1 MKKPLS
7 YILMVSVAVL
17 FSACS
22 NRLIGPETPDNPIT
36 NFDQL
41 WGEYDRLYGA
51 FEPKKLDWNALYQ
64 KYRPQVNEQTTD
76 AELYR
81 IMTALL
87 DHLNDNHVYLRPT
100 ANTGLP
106 WYDGGI
112 LGRTKVADY
121 DGAVVK
127 SYLTGNRT
135 FTNEFVTG
143 KLPGNVGYILLK
155 GFDHSDYAI
164 YGKTMDSVLTYLQE
178 TKGLV
183 IDLRDN
189 GGGEDR
195 VAQYIANRFATERH
209 LSFTSRLRNGSSH
222 TDFDAELRFYT
233 EPAGS
238 FQYTK
243 PVVVLTNLSSY
254 SSAET
259 FVLAML
265 QNKTVTHVGDVTG
278 GAFSDAITR
287 DLPNGW
293 SIRVPIADVRDAT
306 GRNLEGIGIMPKVL
320 VKNKPEELKTGHDRA
335 LETALE
341 LLR

>member
-1 MKKPLS
+1 MKKQLTSLLILS
-7 YILMVSVAVL
+7 IAAL
-17 FSACS
+17 FAACS
-22 NRLIGPETPDNPIT
+22 NRLIGPETPNNPVA
-36 NFDQL
+36 NFDYL
-41 WGEYDRLYGA
+41 WGEYDRMYGA

-64 KYRPQVNEQTTD
+64 TYRPQVNEQTTD

-81 IMTALL
+81 VMTALL
-87 DHLNDNHVYLRPT
+87 GHLDDNHVYLRPT
-100 ANTGLP
+100 ADTKLP

-112 LGRTKVADY
+112 LGRTKVTDY

-127 SYLTGNRT
+127 RYFTDNRT
-135 FTNEFVTG
+135 FTNEFVCG
-143 KLPGNVGYILLK
+143 KLTPSVGYFLLK
-155 GFDHSDYAI
+155 GFENNYAT
-164 YGKTMDSVLTYLQE
+164 YGKTMDSVLTYLKD
-178 TKGLV
+178 TKGLI

-209 LSFTSRLRNGSSH
+209 LSFTSRLRNGPRHS
-222 TDFDAELRFYT
+222 DFGPQLRFYT
-233 EPAGS
+233 EPAGN

-259 FVLAML
+259 FLLAML
-265 QNKTVTHVGDVTG
+265 QNKTVTQVGDVTG
-278 GAFSDAITR
+278 GAFSDALPR

-293 SIRVPIADVRDAT
+293 SVRVPIADVRDAT
-306 GRNLEGIGIMPKVL
+306 GRNLEGIGIVPKVV
-320 VKNKPEELKTGHDRA
+320 VKNKPDELKAGHDRA
-335 LETALE
+335 LETAIE